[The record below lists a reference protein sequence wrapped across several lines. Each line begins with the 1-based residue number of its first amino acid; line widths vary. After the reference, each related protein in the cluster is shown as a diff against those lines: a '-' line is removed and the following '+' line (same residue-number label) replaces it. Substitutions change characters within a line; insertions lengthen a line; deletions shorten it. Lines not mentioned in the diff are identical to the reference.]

1 MMSKEEIGKPVGFA
15 DLEEIHLMQS
25 GRMRYGMMTIR
36 KDGEHG
42 LYSQEYVFSLLQRI
56 SQLQSEVRGSHQGA
70 ADLDTI
76 ALGTAHKIFRDI
88 KGRSGLIGG
97 DVQLLAKIQCHV
109 EEACRIYQASQGKS

>member
-1 MMSKEEIGKPVGFA
+1 MMNKEEIGKPVGFA

-25 GRMRYGMMTIR
+25 GRMRYGMMTIH

-42 LYSQEYVFSLLQRI
+42 LYSQEYVFSLLERI
-56 SQLQSEVRGSHQGA
+56 SHMQSGA
-70 ADLDTI
+70 RENPQDVAGLDTI

-88 KGRSGLIGG
+88 MNRAGMLGG

-109 EEACRIYQASQGKS
+109 EDACRLYQASKEKG